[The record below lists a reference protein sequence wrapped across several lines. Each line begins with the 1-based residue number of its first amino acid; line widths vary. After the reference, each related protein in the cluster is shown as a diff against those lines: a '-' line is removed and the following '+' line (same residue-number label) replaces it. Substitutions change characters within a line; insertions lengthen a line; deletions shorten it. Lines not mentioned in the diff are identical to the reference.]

1 MPDAD
6 PDTDG
11 IDAVASDGEIYARVS
26 ADIPGVVTSDG
37 ERPNLPDFH
46 NVVKS
51 AIENGAERASSIDNQ
66 WLVGREGDHVR
77 ENFEVWIPSSEVSVD
92 TQTHTAGTTGRFEVE
107 SNSATVTVGA
117 DVDQHYATE
126 LFWVAGPILNNAYN
140 EPIDTGTRTHIPGEH
155 SVFDVDEEDIVSSIP
170 DELIDHE
177 GEWIRGA
184 DTDEYGSSTTYEIFV
199 PHDEFVLENGAVNP
213 KIRYTEH
220 SVTRKHRSVSTGS
233 NVTERQSGLYVD
245 QIQAVSEDA
254 VPDTTDDF
262 VGGTVYTADG
272 EQ

>member
-1 MPDAD
+1 MSDAD

-46 NVVKS
+46 NVVKT
-51 AIENGAERASSIDNQ
+51 AIENGAELASSIDNR

-77 ENFEVWIPSSEVSVD
+77 EEFEVWIPSSELSVG
-92 TQTHTAGTTGRFEVE
+92 TQTHTAGTTGLFEVE
-107 SNSATVTVGA
+107 SSGTTVTVGT

-126 LFWVAGPILNNAYN
+126 LFWIPSQILEDAYDD
-140 EPIDTGTRTHIPGEH
+140 PIDTGAHTQIPGEH
-155 SVFDVDEEDIVSSIP
+155 SVFDLEETEIISSIP

-177 GEWIRGA
+177 GGWIRGA
-184 DTDEYGSSTTYEIFV
+184 DTNQYGSETTYEIFV
-199 PHDEFVLENGAVNP
+199 PRDEFALENGTVNP
-213 KIRYTEH
+213 KVRYTEH
-220 SVTRKHRSVSTGS
+220 SITRKYDMPGMGS

-245 QIQAVSEDA
+245 QIQAVSEEA
-254 VPDTTDDF
+254 VPDTNDDF